1 MVTENSDID
10 LDNEDIMEFIKDGPS
25 KKNVKRST
33 VTVYDFTHFIHP
45 LHLRKITQD
54 FTKDRL
60 MFVPYLKMNKEYSD
74 KDLFKKFGID
84 NNEIKFIEEK
94 VKEMVLD

>member
-1 MVTENSDID
+1 
-10 LDNEDIMEFIKDGPS
+10 
-25 KKNVKRST
+25 
-33 VTVYDFTHFIHP
+33 
-45 LHLRKITQD
+45 
-54 FTKDRL
+54 